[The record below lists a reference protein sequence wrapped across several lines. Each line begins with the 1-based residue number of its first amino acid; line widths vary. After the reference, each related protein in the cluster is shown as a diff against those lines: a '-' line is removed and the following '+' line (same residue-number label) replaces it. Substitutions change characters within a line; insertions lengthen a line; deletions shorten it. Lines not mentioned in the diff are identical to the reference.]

1 MCSLQANYD
10 FKFSVIHQPYLKTTS
25 KIIPHNQHKFRIL
38 NQNKEARCQLG
49 GDYAYEQQSKS
60 VPSCFDSSKYD
71 AHIEYYKKFT
81 VYDEFK
87 HGQEKA
93 WKGRNINVQQHQESA
108 KQLFPRECGIS
119 RYNGAMKYKYN
130 NFSHVC
136 WSCKHQLVLLSD
148 SPRTMEDWDGDMLKI
163 VSHGKLLE
171 REVMVHE
178 KCYREY
184 TRLPK
189 DETVSCLK
197 LHIKNVNTK
206 Y

>member
-1 MCSLQANYD
+1 MNNRANLYHH
-10 FKFSVIHQPYLKTTS
+10 VLIQV
-25 KIIPHNQHKFRIL
+25 NMMRIL
-38 NQNKEARCQLG
+38 NIT
-49 GDYAYEQQSKS
+49 KS
-60 VPSCFDSSKYD
+60 LRFTMSSNMAKR
-71 AHIEYYKKFT
+71 KP
-81 VYDEFK
+81 
-87 HGQEKA
+87 
-93 WKGRNINVQQHQESA
+93 GREGTSMFNNTKRVQRSREGA
-108 KQLFPRECGIS
+108 EPLFPRESGIS